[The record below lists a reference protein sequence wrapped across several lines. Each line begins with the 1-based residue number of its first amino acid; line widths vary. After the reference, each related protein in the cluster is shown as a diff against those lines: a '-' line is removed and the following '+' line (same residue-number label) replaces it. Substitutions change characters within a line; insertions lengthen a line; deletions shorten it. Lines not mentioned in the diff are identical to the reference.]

1 MAVTIDIPGVGNV
14 EAKNAASEA
23 TLLQIL
29 AAMKANTKA
38 LGRLGKGDGGGGGP
52 IKEIKEEIAARTR
65 SSSMLGKFANSI
77 GHAAAVTTIVTTKF
91 GELASGTANLMS
103 SMSNIGDGVE
113 NAASAMNSIPIVGGV
128 LSSVFGAVAG
138 AATKSVGA
146 FQQAASSGAT
156 FGGSINEFAKSASAA
171 GMTMADFAG
180 LIAKNGES
188 LRLLGGN
195 TADGAARFATLTK
208 EMRSSGVMK
217 SLNDLGYS
225 TSEVNQGMANYMKTT
240 MQGGRNSNMTNA
252 QLVQGTKKYLKEMDM
267 LAKVTGE
274 TRAQQEEAQAK
285 LASDAQYQ
293 AAMAGMSETVAAS
306 FRDTVTGLPGP
317 LRDVAKDIMATGTA
331 TTEESQKFTA
341 MMPKSAA
348 MMQDF
353 AAKTQ
358 RGEKISQEERNKLN
372 NLMAEEGKQAASQY
386 KDIGR
391 YSKEFATQT
400 NQFTAAANIGK
411 DALKNA
417 AASQDAATAG
427 ADGQAAALEKSK
439 QTLAEFSNKMTMA
452 LANSGLLDT
461 LMTVFGALAS
471 FVTNVVVPIFQ
482 MLAPVI
488 SNVATII
495 ADNLVPV
502 FDTISGVIKDYV
514 IPGFQKVVD
523 FVQDNFIPILVG
535 GGVIL
540 GTALAS
546 LAVGAIGAAASL
558 LLTAAPA
565 IAVGAAIALLVKY
578 FVNMGGSVSVLSDAL
593 SLMKKNLEG
602 FFVNLKA
609 GFFGLLNKI
618 PGFRGDFDADLKEL
632 EAEQTRIAQEKAAL
646 ETKISTEMEANRNKN
661 AADAKKKEDERAARD
676 KKYAEAKY
684 GEEKKAIDK
693 KAEAEAPKASVDY
706 SGPEAMLKSFANQQ
720 KVDYSKIGAADGTF
734 KVDPKKFQD
743 STGTPVAKA
752 ESVRA
757 DLKPPNA
764 TAGAEATKN
773 SMTADEKEKVALKRA
788 AAAQDAEEAAKKAG
802 KGGSPAPQS
811 GTPTETA
818 QSTTDSLLKELN
830 TNMVAL
836 LRATRENNRIAEKQ
850 LSAQESMGGD
860 LFSNVA
866 A

>member
-29 AAMKANTKA
+29 AAMKASNKA
-38 LGRLGKGDGGGGGP
+38 LGGLGKGKGGGTTGAGGGS
-52 IKEIKEEIAARTR
+52 KDVDSNNAAHKKGAGVVEGFGKRLGVAAEGATR
-65 SSSMLGKFANSI
+65 VISS
-77 GHAAAVTTIVTTKF
+77 F
-91 GELASGTANLMS
+91 GNLVSSTANLMN
-103 SMSNIGDGVE
+103 SMSNIGDSVE
-113 NAASAMNSIPIVGGV
+113 SAASSLNSIPVVGGV

-146 FQQAASSGAT
+146 FQKAASSGAT

-180 LIAKNGES
+180 LIASNGES

-252 QLVQGTKKYLKEMDM
+252 QLVQGTKKYLKEMDL

-285 LASDAQYQ
+285 LAADAQYQ

-471 FVTNVVVPIFQ
+471 FMTTVVVPIFQ

-488 SNVATII
+488 SQLAKVAVEMLMPALQTVGGII
-495 ADNLVPV
+495 KEHVVPM
-502 FDTISGVIKDYV
+502 FFKMI
-514 IPGFQKVVD
+514 D
-523 FVQDNFIPILVG
+523 FIQDNFVPI
-535 GGVIL
+535 I
-540 GTALAS
+540 
-546 LAVGAIGAAASL
+546 
-558 LLTAAPA
+558 TAA
-565 IAVGAAIALLVKY
+565 GALLVVALGAQAIATWAVVSPLLAAAAPIIALGIGIGLIIAK
-578 FVNMGGSVSVLSDAL
+578 FQAMGGSVSVISDSL
-593 SLMKKNLEG
+593 SLMKKNLEE
-602 FFVNLKA
+602 FFIKLKA
-609 GFFGLLNKI
+609 GFFGVLNRI
-618 PGFRGDFDADLKEL
+618 PGFRGDFDTDLKEL
-632 EAEQTRIAQEKAAL
+632 EKEQTRIAEEKAAL
-646 ETKISTEMEANRNKN
+646 ETKISTEMQTNRDKN

-706 SGPEAMLKSFANQQ
+706 SGPEAMLKSFAAQQ
-720 KVDYSKIGAADGTF
+720 GS
-734 KVDPKKFQD
+734 PL
-743 STGTPVAKA
+743 AKA
-752 ESVRA
+752 ESVKA
-757 DLKPPNA
+757 DLKPPTA
-764 TAGAEATKN
+764 TAGAEATKK
-773 SMTADEKEKVALKRA
+773 SMASESDKKTQDQKAKEDTKNT
-788 AAAQDAEEAAKKAG
+788 G
-802 KGGSPAPQS
+802 TS
-811 GTPTETA
+811 GTSGAPSQTGAPVQTN

-860 LFSNVA
+860 LFTNVA

>member
-1 MAVTIDIPGVGNV
+1 MAVNIDIPGIGNV

-23 TLLQIL
+23 TLREIL
-29 AAMKANTKA
+29 AVMKGVEKSSKRVEKA
-38 LGRLGKGDGGGGGP
+38 LGGDGGAGGDGG
-52 IKEIKEEIAARTR
+52 KAADDNSKAQKKNTNY
-65 SSSMLGKFANSI
+65 LHEYGK
-77 GHAAAVTTIVTTKF
+77 AAAIVNTRAVQLISGF
-91 GELASGTANLMS
+91 GNLATSTMNLMS
-103 SMSNIGDGVE
+103 TMANVGNSVE
-113 NAASAMNSIPIVGGV
+113 SAASSLNSIPIVGGV

-138 AATKSVGA
+138 AATKSVDS
-146 FQQAASSGAT
+146 FQKAASSGAT
-156 FGGSINEFAKSASAA
+156 FGGSINQFAKSASAA

-180 LIAKNGES
+180 LIASNGES

-208 EMRSSGVMK
+208 EMRSSGVMR

-225 TSEVNQGMANYMKTT
+225 TAEVNQGMANYMKTT

-252 QLVQGTKKYLKEMDM
+252 QLVQGTKKYLKEMDL

-293 AAMAGMSETVAAS
+293 AAMAGMSESVAAS

-417 AASQDAATAG
+417 ANAQDEASAG

-439 QTLAEFSNKMTMA
+439 QTLAEFSNSMTMA

-471 FVTNVVVPIFQ
+471 FIQTVVVPIFQ
-482 MLAPVI
+482 VVAPVI
-488 SNVATII
+488 SSLATSLSNELMPVFNAVGSVIRDNVIPMFYAITDFIS
-495 ADNLVPV
+495 DNL
-502 FDTISGVIKDYV
+502 
-514 IPGFQKVVD
+514 
-523 FVQDNFIPILVG
+523 IPI
-535 GGVIL
+535 GVVVMA
-540 GTALAS
+540 ALIPA
-546 LAVGAIGAAASL
+546 LMAAAAATWAVVSPL
-558 LLTAAPA
+558 LIAAAPF
-565 IAVGAAIALLVKY
+565 IAVGIAVGLLVKG
-578 FVNMGGSVSVLSDAL
+578 FQMMGGSVSVISDGL
-593 SLMKKNLEG
+593 KWMWTNYKS
-602 FFVNLKA
+602 FFVMLQGGFLK
-609 GFFGLLNKI
+609 LLDYI
-618 PGFRGDFDADLKEL
+618 PGIDMSDEI
-632 EAEQTRIAQEKAAL
+632 EANKKAQEELAAEKSAL
-646 ETKISTEMEANRNKN
+646 ETKMAEEMKANRDKN
-661 AADAKKKEDERAARD
+661 AADAKKKEEERDKRD
-676 KKYAEAKY
+676 KKYAAAKY
-684 GEEKKAIDK
+684 GAEKKAIDDK
-693 KAEAEAPKASVDY
+693 SKAEAPKESLDY
-706 SGPEAMLKSFANQQ
+706 SSPEATLKTFAAQQ
-720 KVDYSKIGAADGTF
+720 GSPLAKAE
-734 KVDPKKFQD
+734 PKKD
-743 STGTPVAKA
+743 EKAAGTPVAKA
-752 ESVRA
+752 ETVKA
-757 DLKPPNA
+757 ELKPPTA
-764 TAGAEATKN
+764 TAAGEATKK
-773 SMTADEKEKVALKRA
+773 SMASESDKKAQEQKAKEDE
-788 AAAQDAEEAAKKAG
+788 KKAG
-802 KGGSPAPQS
+802 KEGAAGAPAQTGAPVD
-811 GTPTETA
+811 TN

-830 TNMVAL
+830 THMAAL
-836 LRATRENNRIAEKQ
+836 LKATKENNRIAEQQ
-850 LSAQESMGGD
+850 LSAQQSMSGD
-860 LFSNVA
+860 LFTSMGA
-866 A
+866 

>member
-1 MAVTIDIPGVGNV
+1 MAGVFIDIPGVGNV
-14 EAKNAASEA
+14 EAKNAATEA
-23 TLLQIL
+23 TLREIL
-29 AAMKANTKA
+29 KVMQGTNKLLNSKA
-38 LGRLGKGDGGGGGP
+38 GKGSGSGGGAGSGAGGDGG
-52 IKEIKEEIAARTR
+52 KAADDNSKAQKKNTNY
-65 SSSMLGKFANSI
+65 LHEYGK
-77 GHAAAVTTIVTTKF
+77 AAAIVNTRAVQLISGF
-91 GELASGTANLMS
+91 GNLATSTMNLMS
-103 SMSNIGDGVE
+103 TMANVGNSVE
-113 NAASAMNSIPIVGGV
+113 SAASSLNSIPIVGGV

-138 AATKSVGA
+138 AATKSVDS
-146 FQQAASSGAT
+146 FQKAASSGAT
-156 FGGSINEFAKSASAA
+156 FGGSINQFAKSASAA

-180 LIAKNGES
+180 LIASNGES

-208 EMRSSGVMK
+208 EMRSSGVMR

-225 TSEVNQGMANYMKTT
+225 TAEVNQGMANYMKTT

-417 AASQDAATAG
+417 ANAQDEASAG

-439 QTLAEFSNKMTMA
+439 QTLAEFSNSMTMA

-471 FVTNVVVPIFQ
+471 FIQTVVVPIFQ
-482 MLAPVI
+482 VVAPVI
-488 SNVATII
+488 SSLATSLSNELMPVFNAVGSVIRDNVIPMFYAITDFIS
-495 ADNLVPV
+495 DNL
-502 FDTISGVIKDYV
+502 
-514 IPGFQKVVD
+514 
-523 FVQDNFIPILVG
+523 IPI
-535 GGVIL
+535 GVVVMA
-540 GTALAS
+540 ALIPA
-546 LAVGAIGAAASL
+546 LMAAAAATWAVVSPL
-558 LLTAAPA
+558 LIAAAPF
-565 IAVGAAIALLVKY
+565 IAVGIAVGLLVKG
-578 FVNMGGSVSVLSDAL
+578 FQMMGGSLSTVTDGIKIYVSMWESLFTFIKFGFATLINKLSFGAL
-593 SLMKKNLEG
+593 GGEMLAEAG
-602 FFVNLKA
+602 EELKA
-609 GFFGLLNKI
+609 Q
-618 PGFRGDFDADLKEL
+618 A
-632 EAEQTRIAQEKAAL
+632 AEREAL
-646 ETKISTEMEANRNKN
+646 ETKIATEMKDNRDKN

-706 SGPEAMLKSFANQQ
+706 SGPEAMLKSFAAQQ
-720 KVDYSKIGAADGTF
+720 GS
-734 KVDPKKFQD
+734 PL
-743 STGTPVAKA
+743 AKA
-752 ESVRA
+752 ESVKA
-757 DLKPPNA
+757 ELKPPTA
-764 TAGAEATKN
+764 TAGAEATKK
-773 SMTADEKEKVALKRA
+773 SMASESDKKTQDQKAKEDTKNT
-788 AAAQDAEEAAKKAG
+788 G
-802 KGGSPAPQS
+802 TS
-811 GTPTETA
+811 GTSGAPVQTGAPASTS

-860 LFSNVA
+860 LFTNVA